1 MLNDET
7 KCYTMRYCLKEKSLL
22 MLSCRVWQRAS
33 TQYAPV
39 LFLFYSVR
47 RLLMVILIITD
58 GLFIII
64 YVDAYVRPIMEE
76 VCLWPPQ

>member
-1 MLNDET
+1 
-7 KCYTMRYCLKEKSLL
+7 
-22 MLSCRVWQRAS
+22 MLSCQIWQRAS

-58 GLFIII
+58 GLLIII
-64 YVDAYVRPIMEE
+64 YVDAYVKPVMEE